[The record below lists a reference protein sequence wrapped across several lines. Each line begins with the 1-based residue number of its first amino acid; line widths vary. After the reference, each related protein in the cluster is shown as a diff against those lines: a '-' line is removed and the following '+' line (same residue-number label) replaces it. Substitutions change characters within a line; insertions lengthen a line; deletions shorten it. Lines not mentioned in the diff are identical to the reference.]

1 MASIPMTELHQI
13 QQLLSANAGA
23 IEARYLQRGQ
33 QTDEVS
39 PMQLAEAL
47 RQLLQVFET
56 LDRSHGAQG
65 ALPYDDP
72 SELGEHGVH
81 LVTDLAHWAERL
93 DLPQVKFE
101 IEKISVGVA
110 QWVAGHDGEIRELE
124 TVVNGFAASANS
136 TADEEGLRELF
147 HAAQAVLT
155 HVSPTIEADVDQSN
169 PGRPWRVLNFN
180 CAIIATR
187 TQDAQLMR
195 EAFDTLSRNLPQD
208 APAFFEEGL
217 KQSDKPVYGPTV
229 KNLMQEYFARWTV
242 RH

>member
-1 MASIPMTELHQI
+1 MTELHEI

-23 IEARYLQRGQ
+23 IETHYLQHGHAAG
-33 QTDEVS
+33 EVS
-39 PMQLAEAL
+39 PMQLADAL
-47 RQLLQVFET
+47 RQLLQVFASLSQT
-56 LDRSHGAQG
+56 HGAQG

-72 SELGEHGVH
+72 SELGEHGIN
-81 LVTDLAHWAERL
+81 LVADLAGWAERL
-93 DLPQVKFE
+93 ELPRVKFD
-101 IEKISVGVA
+101 IEKIAVGVA
-110 QWVAGHDGEIRELE
+110 LWVARHNGEIRELE

-136 TADEEGLRELF
+136 TSDEAGLRQLF
-147 HAAQAVLT
+147 HAALAVLA
-155 HVSPTIEADVDQSN
+155 HVAPDIAADVDQTN

-195 EAFDTLSRNLPQD
+195 DAFDTLSRNLPQD

-217 KQSDKPVYGPTV
+217 KQSEKPVYGPTV

>member
-1 MASIPMTELHQI
+1 MTELHVI
-13 QQLLSANAGA
+13 QQLLSANSSV
-23 IEARYLQRGQ
+23 IEARYLQHAP

-39 PMQLAEAL
+39 PMQLTEAL
-47 RQLLQVFET
+47 QQLLQVFET
-56 LDRSHGAQG
+56 LDRTHGAQG
-65 ALPYDDP
+65 ALPYDDA
-72 SELGEHGVH
+72 SELGEHGTY
-81 LVTDLAHWAERL
+81 LVADLSRWAERL
-93 DLPQVKFE
+93 ELPQVKFE
-101 IEKISVGVA
+101 IEKIAVGIA
-110 QWVAGHDGEIRELE
+110 LWVANHDGEIRELE
-124 TVVNGFAASANS
+124 TVVNGFAANANS
-136 TADEEGLRELF
+136 TNDEEGLRELF
-147 HAAQAVLT
+147 HAAQKVLA
-155 HVSPTIEADVDQSN
+155 HVSPQIEADVDQSN

-229 KNLMQEYFARWTV
+229 KNLMQEYFTRWTV

>member
-1 MASIPMTELHQI
+1 MTELHEI
-13 QQLLSANAGA
+13 QQLLSTNSGA
-23 IEARYLQRGQ
+23 IEARYLQHAPQ
-33 QTDEVS
+33 ADEVS

-47 RQLLQVFET
+47 QQLLQVFET
-56 LDRSHGAQG
+56 LDNAHGAHG
-65 ALPYDDP
+65 TLPYDDA
-72 SELGEHGVH
+72 SELGEHGTY
-81 LVTDLAHWAERL
+81 LVADLSRWAERL
-93 DLPQVKFE
+93 ELPQVKSE
-101 IEKISVGVA
+101 IEKIAVGIGL
-110 QWVAGHDGEIRELE
+110 WVANHDGEIRELE
-124 TVVNGFAASANS
+124 TVVNGFAANANS
-136 TADEEGLRELF
+136 TNDEEGLRELF
-147 HAAQAVLT
+147 HAAQKVLA
-155 HVSPTIEADVDQSN
+155 HVSPQIEADVDQSN